1 MYRSVQ
7 TSQALSKYLLSYY
20 KIVIPL
26 NLMSVSGLQR
36 LNVSTDH
43 FG

>member
-1 MYRSVQ
+1 MYRPVH
-7 TSQALSKYLLSYY
+7 TGQAFTKYLLSFY